1 MVSAMDLDLDLFER
15 GRRRDRSG
23 SHRVAR
29 SRSRHRR
36 RHPHVFAWLVLGGG
50 ALLVALAL
58 IALAS
63 SLGAWGALADGYFHV
78 TTAILP
84 ASWHDE
90 WLALPGIAHVGLA
103 LGALVVVV
111 GLLGEVFD

>member
-1 MVSAMDLDLDLFER
+1 MVWPMDLDLDLFDR

-23 SHRVAR
+23 SHRFAR
-29 SRSRHRR
+29 ARDRSRR

-50 ALLVALAL
+50 AFLVALTL
-58 IALAS
+58 LALAS
-63 SLGAWGALADGYFHV
+63 SLGAWGALADAYFHV

-90 WLALPGIAHVGLA
+90 WLALPGIAHVGIA
-103 LGALVVVV
+103 LGVLVVVV